1 MSENIFKILFGSQ
14 TPGNTGTNKGRG
26 SASPAQ
32 MMPQAEPVKTP
43 PSSYMDPK
51 WQNPT
56 AKFDPV
62 TKNIV
67 QKPSNPDPLNWKGIA
82 AQMAASNPVG
92 GAGTGS
98 GAQAVPAVNPASA
111 FPDPRTNLNPLYD
124 AAAKRM
130 MELNTGLTGDFDAG
144 IAAIK
149 NNYRSTGQ
157 DQYDR
162 YQGARADLD
171 ASAQGLNINPN
182 EIYKGYDS
190 SLRRIQENADLQRNA
205 SVDFMEKLKV
215 LRGQQ
220 FTDMQ
225 ASLEQQRAKALAD
238 QTAQWVDAIS
248 AMQQNALAGSS
259 GGGGGGGGRRSGGG
273 GGSSSSGSATETAKM
288 DEKLYSVGD
297 IEAYNELLAS
307 GDEEGAAAYLSF
319 LQQST
324 GSPASKFAASEVARL
339 KSTPI
344 TRTVPRTTSATGS
357 FYKNAVN
364 NAYRTNAAKKD
375 TAAEKERQK
384 KIAAA
389 AAAAAAFMKNSGI
402 FGNPVVSTN
411 VNSSSKR
418 KTPGN

>member
-92 GAGTGS
+92 GAGAGS
-98 GAQAVPAVNPASA
+98 GAQAVPAVNPASG

-238 QTAQWVDAIS
+238 QTAQWVDAIA

-259 GGGGGGGGRRSGGG
+259 GGGGGGRGGG
-273 GGSSSSGSATETAKM
+273 GGSSSKGLTETATQT
-288 DEKLYSVGD
+288 EQLYSVGD
-297 IEAYNELLAS
+297 IEAYNELMKT
-307 GDEEGAAAYLSF
+307 DPAAAAMYLTS
-319 LQQST
+319 LQKST
-324 GSPASKFAASEVARL
+324 GSPLIKELATQGQTVAN
-339 KSTPI
+339 TPI
-344 TRTVPRTTSATGS
+344 TKPKVNPSNSGNWMWDKA
-357 FYKNAVN
+357 KNA
-364 NAYRTNAAKKD
+364 AAKVGSNVKYG
-375 TAAEKERQK
+375 AQVSNK
-384 KIAAA
+384 KLTQDAINKAIAAA
-389 AAAAAAFMKNSGI
+389 MKNSGLM
-402 FGNPVVSTN
+402 GNPTN
-411 VNSSSKR
+411 QAKVTSSSKD
-418 KTPGN
+418 KS

>member
-92 GAGTGS
+92 GAGAGS
-98 GAQAVPAVNPASA
+98 GAQAVPAVNPASG

-259 GGGGGGGGRRSGGG
+259 GGSSGGGGGRSG
-273 GGSSSSGSATETAKM
+273 GGSSGSVSEKATE
-288 DEKLYSVGD
+288 VGKSFD
-297 IEAYNELLAS
+297 PQFYNEYLAMKAVDPKGADIMMEMYLGS
-307 GDEEGAAAYLSF
+307 QSSASVKAATEQIGQTATQLQADKYNPAIQFGAIPYSQILERNRYVARPGAA
-319 LQQST
+319 
-324 GSPASKFAASEVARL
+324 KEERDKEARN
-339 KSTPI
+339 K
-344 TRTVPRTTSATGS
+344 A
-357 FYKNAVN
+357 
-364 NAYRTNAAKKD
+364 NAAK
-375 TAAEKERQK
+375 
-384 KIAAA
+384 IAAQRRA
-389 AAAAAAFMKNSGI
+389 RAGLVRSASGSL
-402 FGNPVVSTN
+402 GNASTTQT
-411 VNSSSKR
+411 VTLTGR
-418 KTPGN
+418 G